1 MRNRPQVL
9 DLSPLL
15 LLARSSKPN
24 TMIIVDPSDDPE
36 AIANVV
42 KTDSARSES
51 SIRRSFHNQDT
62 IASIDCGT
70 RLNTSA

>member
-36 AIANVV
+36 AIANAV
-42 KTDSARSES
+42 KTDSAISEI
-51 SIRRSFHNQDT
+51 SIRR
-62 IASIDCGT
+62 
-70 RLNTSA
+70 